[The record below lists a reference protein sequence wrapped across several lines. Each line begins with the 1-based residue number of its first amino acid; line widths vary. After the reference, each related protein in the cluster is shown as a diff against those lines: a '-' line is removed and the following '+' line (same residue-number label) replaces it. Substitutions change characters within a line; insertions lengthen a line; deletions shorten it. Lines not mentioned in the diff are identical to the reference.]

1 MIAPAGTPKPIVDR
15 LNAEMQKALAD
26 SQTRERLVALGVTIR
41 GTSAAEF
48 AQATQKQYS
57 LYGKLIKDNNIRAD

>member
-1 MIAPAGTPKPIVDR
+1 MIAPAGTPKPVIDK
-15 LNAEMQKALAD
+15 LNTEMQKALTD

-48 AQATQKQYS
+48 RQATERQYA
-57 LYGKLIKDNNIRAD
+57 LYGKLIKDNKIQAD